1 MSLFAA
7 WSSTVLG
14 AARIDQPAAPPPA
27 AQEPR
32 RFRLAYNPVLPLPP
46 VPAPRRG
53 GPVAEPAPA
62 STRISPSPRSG
73 RLRLEK

>member
-14 AARIDQPAAPPPA
+14 AARLDQPAARPPA
-27 AQEPR
+27 APEPR
-32 RFRLAYNPVLPLPP
+32 RFRLAYNPVLPTPSA
-46 VPAPRRG
+46 PARRA
-53 GPVAEPAPA
+53 GPVAEPALA
-62 STRISPSPRSG
+62 SARIPPSSRGG